1 MTFSDS
7 LFGTSILEEIHNA
20 IDTMEVP
27 PINSIHFTPQLL
39 SPFHKPSKCASMWS
53 KTSYA

>member
-20 IDTMEVP
+20 IDAMEVP
-27 PINSIHFTPQLL
+27 PIHSNRFTPQLL
-39 SPFHKPSKCASMWS
+39 SPFHKSSECASMWC